1 MWLRMSQEDSK
12 VSRSIDLDAPA
23 SAVWDAITDPS
34 LLQQWLADEV
44 ELDPEAGGELAC
56 RTDGGEERRGTVERS
71 EAGELLVFSW
81 SAPGGAPSRV
91 ELEIEALPDSTRLT
105 VTETRLEAGG
115 PPARFEWSARL
126 ESLRLCLASLAYA

>member
-1 MWLRMSQEDSK
+1 MSSAGPN

-23 SAVWDAITDPS
+23 SAVWEAITDPY
-34 LLQQWLADEV
+34 LLQEWLADEV

-56 RTDGGEERRGTVERS
+56 RAENGEQRRGTVERS
-71 EAGELLVFSW
+71 EHGELLVFTW
-81 SAPGGAPSRV
+81 GAPGEALTRV
-91 ELEIEALPDSTRLT
+91 ELAIEALPDTTRLT

-115 PPARFEWSARL
+115 PAPRFEWSARL